1 MQRCALIEARF
12 TVQIAFMMAAI
23 MSQAEAL

>member
-12 TVQIAFMMAAI
+12 TVQIAFIVAAI
-23 MSQAEAL
+23 MSQAEAV